1 MLFHDSTISTID
13 DLVEYES
20 ELRAVAA
27 AEGIDLETKLRLAQR
42 EVGVELLAASAL
54 PDATSGPSRLAP
66 FAATAVSSRTVFTL
80 DQVVVTDGLRL
91 WHIFHTLAILF
102 RDAYNRRLND
112 KYLPKWKEYRE
123 LAQIAAGQYLA
134 IGVALVLAPLPAPG
148 APTMEI
154 VSGGALPAGNY
165 FVRTTWI
172 NAAGQESAPSLATA
186 KALAAGQQLRVSP
199 ATPPSQATGWFP
211 YVGNEAGQ
219 EQRQSSAALALTDS
233 WTMPASGLVAGAVPP
248 EGQEPD
254 LLRPLPRTLQ
264 RG

>member
-1 MLFHDSTISTID
+1 MLFHDSTISTAD
-13 DLVEYES
+13 HLAEYES

-27 AEGIDLETKLRLAQR
+27 AEGIDLEIKLRLAQT
-42 EVGVELLAASAL
+42 EVGVELLAASVL
-54 PDATSGPSRLAP
+54 PDAT
-66 FAATAVSSRTVFTL
+66 SSRTVFTL
-80 DQVVVTDGLRL
+80 DQVVVTDALRL
-91 WHIFHTLAILF
+91 WHIFHTLAIIF

-134 IGVALVLAPLPAPG
+134 IGIALALAPVPAPG
-148 APTMEI
+148 TPMLESI
-154 VSGGALPAGNY
+154 SGGALPAGNY

-186 KALAAGQQLRVSP
+186 KALAAGQLLRVTP
-199 ATPPSQATGWFP
+199 ATPPSQAIGWYP
-211 YVGNEAGQ
+211 YVGSESGR
-219 EQRQSSAALALTDS
+219 EQRQSSTALALTDS
-233 WTMPASGLVAGAVPP
+233 WTMPATGLASGAAPP